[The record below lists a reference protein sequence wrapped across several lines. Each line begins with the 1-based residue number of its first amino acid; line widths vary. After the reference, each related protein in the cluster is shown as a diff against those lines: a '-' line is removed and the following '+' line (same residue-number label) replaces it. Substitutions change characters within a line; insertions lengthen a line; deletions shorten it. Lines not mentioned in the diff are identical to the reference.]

1 MEKTM
6 TFEERLAEVETIAAQ
21 LEEGKLG
28 LEESMKKY
36 EQGVQMLTALE
47 KELGSAKQRLS
58 MIQKDASGQ
67 PEEVPAMEVEKGFIP
82 VENGDI

>member
-1 MEKTM
+1 M

-67 PEEVPAMEVEKGFIP
+67 PVKGGGTPDRHSEKSRVYSSKNP
-82 VENGDI
+82 

>member
-1 MEKTM
+1 
-6 TFEERLAEVETIAAQ
+6 
-21 LEEGKLG
+21 
-28 LEESMKKY
+28 MKKY

-67 PEEVPAMEVEKGFIP
+67 PVEGPAMEVEKGFIP